1 MKPPTTEHAFES
13 AIECALLHG
22 GPDACP
28 HYQAEV
34 REPAAP
40 YAPSF
45 APGGY
50 RRRASADYDREL
62 CLIPKDVIDF
72 LVASQ
77 PREWRRLRRHR
88 GPGHRDQFLA
98 RLAGELGRRGVVDV
112 VLRNGDY
119 VGYYPS
125 RDAA

>member
-1 MKPPTTEHAFES
+1 VKPPTTEHAFES
-13 AIECALLHG
+13 AIECSLLHG

-34 REPAAP
+34 REPSAP
-40 YAPSF
+40 YALSF
-45 APGGY
+45 ESGGY
-50 RRRASADYDREL
+50 HRRTSADYDREL

-88 GPGHRDQFLA
+88 
-98 RLAGELGRRGVVDV
+98 
-112 VLRNGDY
+112 
-119 VGYYPS
+119 
-125 RDAA
+125 